1 MESAA
6 VDPGQYP
13 IIIGSVDAHL
23 YLFLLSESVL
33 LRHLYPRHREIHR
46 FAEFDEI
53 QQKYHYHQYD
63 CTEKNG
69 CFYVNL
75 LHKPLLCF
83 PSIYIDDF
91 YTPFVTNS
99 ITKFHP

>member
-1 MESAA
+1 M
-6 VDPGQYP
+6 DPGQYP
-13 IIIGSVDAHL
+13 VIIGSVDAHL

-91 YTPFVTNS
+91 YTSFVTNS
-99 ITKFHP
+99 ITKFYP